1 MAERAFQR
9 QFAINRTAV
18 GVLCRWYDLWELYRA
33 HRYPELRRSALMA
46 KLTGLIYHDRI
57 ATGTCAWRPI

>member
-18 GVLCRWYDLWELYRA
+18 GVLCCWYDLWELYRA
-33 HRYPELRRSALMA
+33 HRYSELRRSALA
-46 KLTGLIYHDRI
+46 SKVTGLVYHDRI
-57 ATGTCAWRPI
+57 VTDMCARRPI